1 MAAQFAFEKLEVWQ
15 KARAF
20 NKTIYQTPHNFLTL
34 SKAFW

>member
-20 NKTIYQTPHNFLTL
+20 NKTIIRPPQNYLTL